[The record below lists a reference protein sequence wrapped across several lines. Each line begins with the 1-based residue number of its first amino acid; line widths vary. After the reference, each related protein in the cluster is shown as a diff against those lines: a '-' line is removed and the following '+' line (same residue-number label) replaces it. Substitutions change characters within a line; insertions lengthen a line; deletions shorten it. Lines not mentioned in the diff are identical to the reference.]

1 MKMEINNI
9 TKLVA
14 AALILLSACQNKEEK
29 TPYPELNALVDS
41 VRMKYVPDR
50 RDNVYDI
57 KVVENNGKPVIK
69 GVTSLDEAKTD
80 LLEQIRKNNPAA
92 IDSISVLPDETVG
105 EKTYGVINVSVADVR
120 MGAGYAAE
128 MGTQLLLGA
137 PVQVLQHDDWWRIKS
152 AEGYVAW
159 TTGSAFIRMTKD
171 DFNKWI
177 TAKKIIFTDDY
188 GFGYENPD
196 EKQQRVSDLVFG
208 NMLKLEA
215 DNGRFYK
222 VSYPDGRI
230 AYVLK
235 SQSKPYEEWLTSVK
249 LTEESILEKALS
261 LKGIPYMWGGT
272 SVKGMDCSGFTK
284 TVMLMHGIILMR
296 DASQQVKT
304 GIPVDISNGYE
315 NLRPGDLMF
324 FGKKAQDGKKERIRH
339 VAFYKGDKEFVHASG
354 YIRINS
360 LDSTK
365 ANYDE
370 LNTREFVRA
379 SRVIGA
385 VDTKGIWSINN
396 SPLYKEQK

>member
-1 MKMEINNI
+1 MRISNI

-14 AALILLSACQNKEEK
+14 VALILLSACQNKEEK

-41 VRMKYVPDR
+41 ARMKHVPDR

-57 KVVENNGKPVIK
+57 KIVENEGKPVIK
-69 GVTSLDEAKTD
+69 GVTSLEEAKAD
-80 LLEQIRKNNPAA
+80 LLELIRKSNPAA

-120 MGAGYAAE
+120 MGASYAAE

-137 PVQVLQHDDWWRIKS
+137 PVQVLQHDDWWRIKT

-159 TTGSAFIRMTKD
+159 TTGGSFVRMTKD

-196 EKQQRVSDLVFG
+196 EKKQRVSDLAFG

-235 SQSKPYEEWLTSVK
+235 SQSKPYEEWLTSIK
-249 LTEESILEKALS
+249 LTEESILEKALT
-261 LKGIPYMWGGT
+261 LKGIPYTWGGT

-339 VAFYKGDKEFVHASG
+339 VAFYKGDKEFIHASG

-385 VDTKGIWSINN
+385 VDTKGIWRINN

>member
-1 MKMEINNI
+1 
-9 TKLVA
+9 
-14 AALILLSACQNKEEK
+14 
-29 TPYPELNALVDS
+29 
-41 VRMKYVPDR
+41 
-50 RDNVYDI
+50 
-57 KVVENNGKPVIK
+57 
-69 GVTSLDEAKTD
+69 
-80 LLEQIRKNNPAA
+80 
-92 IDSISVLPDETVG
+92 
-105 EKTYGVINVSVADVR
+105 
-120 MGAGYAAE
+120 
-128 MGTQLLLGA
+128 
-137 PVQVLQHDDWWRIKS
+137 
-152 AEGYVAW
+152 
-159 TTGSAFIRMTKD
+159 
-171 DFNKWI
+171 
-177 TAKKIIFTDDY
+177 
-188 GFGYENPD
+188 
-196 EKQQRVSDLVFG
+196 
-208 NMLKLEA
+208 MLKLEA

-235 SQSKPYEEWLTSVK
+235 SQSKPYEEWLASVR
-249 LTEESILEKALS
+249 LTEESILEKALT
-261 LKGIPYMWGGT
+261 LKGIPYTWGGT

-339 VAFYKGDKEFVHASG
+339 VAFYKGDKEFIHASG

>member
-1 MKMEINNI
+1 MRINNI

-14 AALILLSACQNKEEK
+14 ATLILLSACQNKEEK

-41 VRMKYVPDR
+41 ARMKHVPDR

-57 KVVENNGKPVIK
+57 KIVENEGKPVIK
-69 GVTSLDEAKTD
+69 GVTSLEEAKAD
-80 LLEQIRKNNPAA
+80 LLELIRKSNPAA
-92 IDSISVLPDETVG
+92 IDSINVLPDETVG

-120 MGAGYAAE
+120 MGASYAAE

-137 PVQVLQHDDWWRIKS
+137 PVQVLQHDDWWRIKT

-159 TTGSAFIRMTKD
+159 TTGGSFVRMTKD

-196 EKQQRVSDLVFG
+196 EKKQRVSDLAFG

-235 SQSKPYEEWLTSVK
+235 SQSKPYEEWLTSIK
-249 LTEESILEKALS
+249 LTEESILEKALT
-261 LKGIPYMWGGT
+261 LKGIPYTWGGT

-339 VAFYKGDKEFVHASG
+339 VAFYKGDKEFIHASG

>member
-1 MKMEINNI
+1 MRINNI

-14 AALILLSACQNKEEK
+14 VALILLSACQNKEEK

-41 VRMKYVPDR
+41 VRMKHVPDR

-57 KVVENNGKPVIK
+57 KIVENEGKPVIK
-69 GVTSLDEAKTD
+69 GVTSLEEAKAD
-80 LLEQIRKNNPAA
+80 LLEQIRKSNPAA

-105 EKTYGVINVSVADVR
+105 EKTYGVINVSVADAR
-120 MGAGYAAE
+120 MGASYAAE

-159 TTGSAFIRMTKD
+159 TTGGSFVRMTKN

-177 TAKKIIFTDDY
+177 TTKKIIFTDDY

-196 EKQQRVSDLVFG
+196 EKKQRVSDLAFG

-230 AYVLK
+230 AYILK
-235 SQSKPYEEWLTSVK
+235 SQSKPYEEWLASIK
-249 LTEESILEKALS
+249 LTEESILEKALT
-261 LKGIPYMWGGT
+261 LKGIPYTWGGT

-339 VAFYKGDKEFVHASG
+339 VAFYKGDKEFIHASG

-396 SPLYKEQK
+396 SPLYKEQR

>member
-1 MKMEINNI
+1 MRINNI

-29 TPYPELNALVDS
+29 TPYPELDALVDS

-57 KVVENNGKPVIK
+57 KVVENEGKPVIK
-69 GVTSLDEAKTD
+69 GVTSLEEAKAD
-80 LLEQIRKNNPAA
+80 LLEQIRKSNPAA

-105 EKTYGVINVSVADVR
+105 EKTYGVINVSVADAR
-120 MGAGYAAE
+120 MGASYAAE

-137 PVQVLQHDDWWRIKS
+137 PIQVLQHDDWWRIKS

-159 TTGSAFIRMTKD
+159 TTGSSFVRMTKD

-196 EKQQRVSDLVFG
+196 EKKQRVSDLAFG

-230 AYVLK
+230 AYILK
-235 SQSKPYEEWLTSVK
+235 SQSKPYEEWLASVR
-249 LTEESILEKALS
+249 LTEKSILEKALS
-261 LKGIPYMWGGT
+261 LKGIPYTWGGT

-339 VAFYKGDKEFVHASG
+339 VAFYKGDKEFIHASG

-396 SPLYKEQK
+396 SPLYKEQR

>member
-1 MKMEINNI
+1 MRINNI

-14 AALILLSACQNKEEK
+14 AALILLSACQNKEENA
-29 TPYPELNALVDS
+29 PYPELDALVDS
-41 VRMKYVPDR
+41 VRMKHVPDR

-57 KVVENNGKPVIK
+57 KVVENEGKPVIK
-69 GVTSLDEAKTD
+69 GVTSLEEAKAD
-80 LLEQIRKNNPAA
+80 LLKQIRKSNPAA

-120 MGAGYAAE
+120 MGASYAAE

-159 TTGSAFIRMTKD
+159 TTGSSFVRMTKD

-196 EKQQRVSDLVFG
+196 EKKQRVSDLAFG

-230 AYVLK
+230 AYILK
-235 SQSKPYEEWLTSVK
+235 SQSKPYEEWLASVR
-249 LTEESILEKALS
+249 LTEKSILEKALS
-261 LKGIPYMWGGT
+261 LKGIPYTWGGT

-339 VAFYKGDKEFVHASG
+339 VAFYKGDKEFIHASG

-396 SPLYKEQK
+396 SPLYKEQR